1 MLPNRSSLAGKA
13 GSYVRVAYGH
23 EEPILGC
30 SSMSA
35 EVIQLADFRARKSF
49 AISGVDLA
57 AVTRS
62 AGNFDAPTRFHFWT
76 GATGKRYVHT
86 VYSLFD
92 CPPVGMANYVLVRK
106 DGHAKRAVLAIGRV
120 TADSTSLNLAEI
132 RQRGAALGADEVH
145 IHLLASSA
153 HESKAVEVDLRTA
166 QFAAHAT

>member
-1 MLPNRSSLAGKA
+1 
-13 GSYVRVAYGH
+13 
-23 EEPILGC
+23 
-30 SSMSA
+30 
-35 EVIQLADFRARKSF
+35 
-49 AISGVDLA
+49 
-57 AVTRS
+57 
-62 AGNFDAPTRFHFWT
+62 
-76 GATGKRYVHT
+76 
-86 VYSLFD
+86 
-92 CPPVGMANYVLVRK
+92 MANYVLVRK